1 MCRVSSYVRPH
12 RRRWPAPISSPA
24 PPCVMVLVSAHVGPR
39 PAYDSDM
46 DVCELEIPTNPLVER
61 LNLVEKENNYLK
73 KKLKII
79 EEKNMELE
87 LHVADVI
94 DDHKIKMDAMRLKM
108 DAMRLKMDV
117 MRLKIRNIRKYALD
131 KEAWYH
137 YAVGSIVTLV
147 AILIAFIVAFKC
159 FT

>member
-1 MCRVSSYVRPH
+1 
-12 RRRWPAPISSPA
+12 
-24 PPCVMVLVSAHVGPR
+24 MVLVSASVGSR
-39 PAYDSDM
+39 PVYDSDVE
-46 DVCELEIPTNPLVER
+46 VCEPEIPTHIKILVEK
-61 LNLVEKENNYLK
+61 LNLVEKENKYLK

-79 EEKNMELE
+79 EDKNMELE

-94 DDHKIKMDAMRLKM
+94 DDRKMNIDAMRLKM
-108 DAMRLKMDV
+108 DAMRLK
-117 MRLKIRNIRKYALD
+117 IRNIRKYAID

-147 AILIAFIVAFKC
+147 AILIAFVVAFKC